1 MSRTD
6 TAVRVIGLVPSDGGS
21 DPSTTTA
28 RTCRPHQLAQ
38 DHDRAGHQVALAAER
53 RGAIIRTLG
62 DVIVLMPPIAIAEAD
77 VQLLVVITAAAIS
90 EVTSARLSRAPKI
103 PDQQSALVVDPSKQV
118 FAPTLWTL
126 KDPPLP

>member
-1 MSRTD
+1 
-6 TAVRVIGLVPSDGGS
+6 
-21 DPSTTTA
+21 
-28 RTCRPHQLAQ
+28 
-38 DHDRAGHQVALAAER
+38 VALAAKR
-53 RGAIIRTLG
+53 RGAVIRTLG

-90 EVTSARLSRAPKI
+90 EVTSARPSPAAKI